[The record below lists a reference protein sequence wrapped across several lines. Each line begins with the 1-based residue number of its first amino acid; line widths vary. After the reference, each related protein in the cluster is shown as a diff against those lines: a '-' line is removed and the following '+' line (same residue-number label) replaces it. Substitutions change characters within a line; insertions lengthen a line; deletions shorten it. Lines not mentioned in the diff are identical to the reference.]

1 MLQSKLFYKTT
12 KDSNKTEDSYGTKL
26 LLQGDYIERLAS
38 GIYSF
43 LPLGWRVIK
52 KITEIIR
59 KEMEAID
66 AQEVLLPTL
75 QPKSIWEESGRWNTM
90 EPPLFKLKDQHDKEF
105 ALGPTHEEVITGLAK
120 GRIHSYRDLPVAL
133 FQIQTK
139 FRNEVR
145 STGGLLRTREFSMKD
160 LYSFHSEEKDLKVY
174 YKKVANAYKN
184 IFKALDL
191 NVLMI
196 DAVSGSIGGETSH
209 EFMVP
214 STLGEDRVYYC
225 EKCEIGFSEEYLKAK
240 KQTGESLEC
249 EKCHGV
255 LEIKSCIECG
265 HIFNLGNKYSTSM
278 GLEFLDNS
286 GKKNFVLM
294 GCYGI
299 GIGRLL
305 STVVE
310 VHGNERG
317 IVWPKSIAPF
327 QIHIINLNLKDDESK
342 KKIEQLYQDI
352 KNVEINTL
360 YDERQEISA
369 GEKLIEADLI
379 GSPIKIICSEKTIKE
394 GKVEVRERGKNDIR
408 LVNLGE
414 VTGEISKYL

>member
-12 KDSNKTEDSYGTKL
+12 KDSNKTEDSCGTRL

-43 LPLGWRVIK
+43 LPLGWRVVK
-52 KITEIIR
+52 KIADIIR
-59 KEMEAID
+59 KEMETIE

-75 QPKSIWEESGRWNTM
+75 QPKSIWEESGRWSTM
-90 EPPLFKLKDQHDKEF
+90 EPPLFKIKDQHDKEF

-160 LYSFHSEEKDLKVY
+160 LYSFHSEEKDLKAY
-174 YKKVANAYKN
+174 YEKVANAYKN
-184 IFKALDL
+184 IFKILELD
-191 NVLMI
+191 VLMI
-196 DAVSGSIGGETSH
+196 DAMSGSIGGETSH

-214 STLGEDRVYYC
+214 STQGEDKVYYC
-225 EKCEIGFSEEYLKAK
+225 KKCEIGFSEEYLKTK
-240 KQTGESLEC
+240 KQTNDFSKC
-249 EKCHGV
+249 EKCQSI

-278 GLEFLDNS
+278 GLEFLNNL

-305 STVVE
+305 STVAE
-310 VHGNERG
+310 VCSNERG
-317 IVWPKSIAPF
+317 IIWPKSIAPF
-327 QIHIINLNLKDDESK
+327 KIHIINLNLKDEESK
-342 KKIEQLYQDI
+342 NEITHFYQKIKKIE
-352 KNVEINTL
+352 KETL

-394 GKVEVRERGKNDIR
+394 GKVEIRTKNDK
-408 LVNLGE
+408 V
-414 VTGEISKYL
+414 EIVDIEKAEDYIKNIL

>member
-1 MLQSKLFYKTT
+1 
-12 KDSNKTEDSYGTKL
+12 
-26 LLQGDYIERLAS
+26 
-38 GIYSF
+38 
-43 LPLGWRVIK
+43 
-52 KITEIIR
+52 
-59 KEMEAID
+59 
-66 AQEVLLPTL
+66 
-75 QPKSIWEESGRWNTM
+75 
-90 EPPLFKLKDQHDKEF
+90 
-105 ALGPTHEEVITGLAK
+105 
-120 GRIHSYRDLPVAL
+120 
-133 FQIQTK
+133 
-139 FRNEVR
+139 
-145 STGGLLRTREFSMKD
+145 MKD
-160 LYSFHSEEKDLKVY
+160 LYSFHSEEKDLKAY
-174 YKKVANAYKN
+174 YEKVANAYKN
-184 IFKALDL
+184 IFKILEL

-214 STLGEDRVYYC
+214 STQGEDRVYYC
-225 EKCEIGFSEEYLKAK
+225 KKCEIGFSEEYLKTK

-255 LEIKSCIECG
+255 LEMKSCIECG
-265 HIFNLGNKYSTSM
+265 HIFNLGSKYSTSM

-305 STVVE
+305 STVAE
-310 VHGNERG
+310 VCSNERG
-317 IVWPKSIAPF
+317 IIWPKSIAPF

-352 KNVEINTL
+352 KNIEKNTL
-360 YDERQEISA
+360 YDERQGISA

-394 GKVEVRERGKNDIR
+394 GKVEVRERSKNDIR
-408 LVNLGE
+408 LVNLSE